1 MQLEPE
7 QILQALDDNQAQAAQ
22 SLLGPTVILAGA
34 GTGKTRTITH
44 RIAYGIVRGDFS
56 ENRVLALTYTNRAAG
71 ELRARLRALGVQSAN
86 AKTFHSAAL
95 AQLEYFFRT
104 LYGTQPFRVQES
116 KAKTIAQAASSLKI
130 KLDPNSVRDI
140 ATEIEWRKF
149 SLLSLEEYA
158 EKISERVLPQGI
170 SANRVIDIQ
179 AAYEQ
184 ENLKD
189 KRMDWEDVIL
199 LCTGMLRAE
208 ARALAHVQ
216 QQYRFFTVD
225 EYQDISPLQQD
236 LLDTWLGDRNDIC
249 VVGDPNQTIYSFTG
263 ASSSYL
269 ENFTLRYPDAN
280 LIQLNTNYRSNP
292 EIIRVANRVRVHQHL
307 DELEAKRPLGLSPE
321 VKVYENKQLE
331 AKAVAA
337 KIKQQLS
344 AGVKA
349 SQIAVLYRINGQ
361 SEPVEQ
367 ALTEIG
373 IEYQVRG
380 GQRFFN
386 RQDVM
391 SAIRL
396 VRAEASAPSS
406 KPLYEVVTALVRSL
420 GWQSVRPEEGGSK
433 LENWEALNHF
443 VQIVEELGANAT
455 IQDFANELDE
465 RQRSQHEPVRESVT
479 LSTIHAAKGLEYQS
493 VFIIGATEGYL
504 PISYA
509 KTEVDIIE
517 EQRLFYVAITRA
529 KDSLVITWPQRDSE
543 SGRENSASRFLKF
556 FD

>member
-1 MQLEPE
+1 MAFEPDE
-7 QILQALDDNQAQAAQ
+7 ILQALDPEQAEAAR

-71 ELRARLRALGVQSAN
+71 ELRARLRSLGVASAN

-116 KAKTIAQAASSLKI
+116 KAKTLLQVANSLKI
-130 KLDPNSVRDI
+130 SLDPNALRDV
-140 ATEIEWRKF
+140 AAEIEWRKY

-158 EKISERVLPQGI
+158 ETLKNRSVPQSL
-170 SANRVIDIQ
+170 SANRLLDLHKGYDE
-179 AAYEQ
+179 A
-184 ENLKD
+184 NLKE
-189 KRMDWEDVIL
+189 KKMDWEDVIL

-208 ARALAHVQ
+208 PRALAQVQ

-236 LLDTWLGDRNDIC
+236 LLDTWLGDRSDIC

-269 ENFTLRYPDAN
+269 ENFSSRYPQAN
-280 LIQLNTNYRSNP
+280 VIQLNKNYRSNP
-292 EIIRVANRVRVHQHL
+292 EIIRVANRARVHQHL
-307 DELEAKRPLGLSPE
+307 EPLEAHRQSGVPPQ
-321 VKVYENKQLE
+321 VVAFANKQEE
-331 AKAVAA
+331 AIWVAQR
-337 KIKQQLS
+337 IKDQLS
-344 AGVKA
+344 AGIRA

-361 SEPVEQ
+361 SEPIEK
-367 ALTEIG
+367 ALGDLG
-373 IEYQVRG
+373 IDFQVRG
-380 GQRFFN
+380 GQRYYN
-386 RQDVM
+386 RSDVM

-396 VRAEASAPSS
+396 VRAEASSPSN
-406 KPLYEVVTALVRSL
+406 KPLYEQVTALVRSL
-420 GWQSVRPEEGGSK
+420 GWQSVRPEESGAK
-433 LENWEALNHF
+433 LESWEALNHF
-443 VQIVEELGANAT
+443 VEIAVELGANAT
-455 IQDFANELDE
+455 IQDFASELEE
-465 RQRSQHEPVRESVT
+465 RQRSQHEPVRESIT
-479 LSTIHAAKGLEYQS
+479 LSTIHAAKGLEFQS

-509 KTEVDIIE
+509 KKESELVE

-529 KDSLVITWPQRDSE
+529 KDNLQLSWPKTDSE
-543 SGRENSASRFLKF
+543 SGRENSISRFAEYF
-556 FD
+556 Q

>member
-1 MQLEPE
+1 VQLEPE
-7 QILQALDDNQAQAAQ
+7 QILEALDADQAQAAR

-71 ELRARLRALGVQSAN
+71 ELRARLRGLGVQSAN

-104 LYGTQPFRVQES
+104 LYGIQPFRVQES
-116 KAKTIAQAASSLKI
+116 KTKTLLQAASGLKI
-130 KLDPNSVRDI
+130 SLDPNALRDL
-140 ATEIEWRKF
+140 AAEIEWRKY
-149 SLLSLEEYA
+149 SLLSIDEYA
-158 EKISERVLPQGI
+158 EQLSQRSLPQSL
-170 SANRVIDIQ
+170 SANRVIDLQ
-179 AAYEQ
+179 RAYDEQ
-184 ENLKD
+184 NLKD
-189 KRMDWEDVIL
+189 KKMDWEDVIL

-208 ARALAHVQ
+208 PRALAQVQ

-236 LLDTWLGDRNDIC
+236 LLDTWLGDRSDIC

-269 ENFTLRYPDAN
+269 ETFATRYPEAN
-280 LIQLNTNYRSNP
+280 VIQLNRNYRSNP
-292 EIIRVANRVRVHQHL
+292 EIIRVANRARVHQHL
-307 DELEAKRPLGLSPE
+307 DALEALRPNGSQP
-321 VKVYENKQLE
+321 KVVAFENKQQE
-331 AKAVAA
+331 ASWVAQE
-337 KIKQQLS
+337 IKDQLS
-344 AGVKA
+344 AGIKA

-361 SEPVEQ
+361 SEPIEK
-367 ALTEIG
+367 ALSEKSIY
-373 IEYQVRG
+373 YQVRG
-380 GQRFFN
+380 GQRYYS

-396 VRAEASAPSS
+396 VRAEASSPST
-406 KPLYEVVTALVRSL
+406 KPLYESVTALVRSL
-420 GWQSVRPEEGGSK
+420 GWQSVRPDESGAK
-433 LENWEALNHF
+433 LESWEALNHF
-443 VQIVEELGANAT
+443 VEIAEELGPNAT
-455 IQDFANELDE
+455 IQDFANELEE

-479 LSTIHAAKGLEYQS
+479 LSTIHAAKGLEFQS
-493 VFIIGATEGYL
+493 VFIVGATEGYL

-509 KTEVDIIE
+509 KTELDLIE
-517 EQRLFYVAITRA
+517 ERRLFYVAITRA
-529 KDSLVITWPQRDSE
+529 KDNLQLSWPKSDFETGRD
-543 SGRENSASRFLKF
+543 NTLSRFAQY

>member
-7 QILQALDDNQAQAAQ
+7 QILEALDPDQAEAAR
-22 SLLGPTVILAGA
+22 SLLGPSVILAGA

-71 ELRARLRALGVQSAN
+71 ELRARLRSLGVQSAN

-95 AQLEYFFRT
+95 SQLEYFFRT
-104 LYGTQPFRVQES
+104 LYGIEPFRVQES
-116 KAKTIAQAASSLKI
+116 KTKTLLQAASGLKI
-130 KLDPNSVRDI
+130 SLDPNALRDL
-140 ATEIEWRKF
+140 AAEIEWRKY
-149 SLLSLEEYA
+149 SLLSLDEYA
-158 EKISERVLPQGI
+158 EQLSQRALPQSL
-170 SANRVIDIQ
+170 SANRVIDLQ
-179 AAYEQ
+179 RAYDEQ
-184 ENLKD
+184 NLKD

-208 ARALAHVQ
+208 PRALAQVQ

-236 LLDTWLGDRNDIC
+236 LLDTWLGDRSDIC

-269 ENFTLRYPDAN
+269 ESFASRYPEAN
-280 LIQLNTNYRSNP
+280 VIQLNRNYRSVP
-292 EIIRVANRVRVHQHL
+292 EIIRVANKARVHQQ
-307 DELEAKRPLGLSPE
+307 LEALEAVRSTGRKPQLLAF
-321 VKVYENKQLE
+321 ENKQAE
-331 AKAVAA
+331 ASWVAQE
-337 KIKQQLS
+337 IKDQLS

-361 SEPVEQ
+361 AEPIERALSEKS
-367 ALTEIG
+367 ID
-373 IEYQVRG
+373 YQVRG
-380 GQRFFN
+380 GQRYYS
-386 RQDVM
+386 RPDVM

-396 VRAEASAPSS
+396 VRAEASSPSN
-406 KPLYEVVTALVRSL
+406 KPLYESVTALVRSL
-420 GWQSVRPEEGGSK
+420 GWQSVRPEQNGAK
-433 LENWEALNHF
+433 LESWEALNHF
-443 VQIVEELGANAT
+443 VEIAEELGPNAT
-455 IQDFANELDE
+455 IQDFANELEE

-479 LSTIHAAKGLEYQS
+479 LSTIHAAKGLEFQS

-509 KTEVDIIE
+509 KTDLEVVE

-529 KDSLVITWPQRDSE
+529 KDSLQLSWPKSDSE
-543 SGRENSASRFLKF
+543 TGRENNLTRFAQY